1 MMSTVEYVQQ
11 FPLKT
16 FQRSEVLLQ
25 KGDSLEY
32 IMAIRDGFVKI
43 TSISD
48 TGVER
53 LLWIAGRYDI
63 VPTEQLFSKNAKVRY
78 FYTALTKGTYYAVD
92 KKDFLKTA
100 TETPSLMIEIA
111 RGMSTHYDDFLE
123 HIDAV
128 DTATVKERLLRTLC
142 YLSERLS
149 GNSIVDLYA
158 EGLHLTHQ
166 DFAAM
171 IGSTRETTSLTLNEL
186 RQSGLIEYDRKR
198 FVVYVERIMEVVE
211 KI

>member
-1 MMSTVEYVQQ
+1 
-11 FPLKT
+11 
-16 FQRSEVLLQ
+16 
-25 KGDSLEY
+25 
-32 IMAIRDGFVKI
+32 MAIREGFVKI
-43 TSISD
+43 TSISNS
-48 TGVER
+48 GAER

-78 FYTALTKGTYYAVD
+78 FYTALTKGSYYAVN
-92 KKDFLKTA
+92 KKDFLATAKTN
-100 TETPSLMIEIA
+100 PDLMIEIA

-149 GNSIVDLYA
+149 GNAVVDLYA
-158 EGLHLTHQ
+158 EGLRLTHQ

-186 RQSGLIEYDRKR
+186 RQDGLISYSRKK
-198 FVVYVERIMEVVE
+198 FVVYVDDISEALENH
-211 KI
+211 

>member
-1 MMSTVEYVQQ
+1 M
-11 FPLKT
+11 
-16 FQRSEVLLQ
+16 LLQ
-25 KGDSLEY
+25 KGDSLSY
-32 IMAIRDGFVKI
+32 IMAIREGFVKI
-43 TSISD
+43 TSIGD
-48 TGVER
+48 NGVER

-63 VPTEQLFSKNAKVRY
+63 VPTEQLFSSNAKVRY
-78 FYTALTKGTYYAVD
+78 FYTALTNGSYYAVD
-92 KKDFLKTA
+92 KKDFIKTA
-100 TETPSLMIEIA
+100 METPELMIEIA
-111 RGMSTHYDDFLE
+111 RGMSSHYDDFLE

-149 GNSIVDLYA
+149 GNNVVDLYA
-158 EGLHLTHQ
+158 EGLLLTHQ

-186 RQSGLIEYDRKR
+186 RQAKLISYNRKE
-198 FVVYVERIMEVVE
+198 FIVYVDRIMEVVE